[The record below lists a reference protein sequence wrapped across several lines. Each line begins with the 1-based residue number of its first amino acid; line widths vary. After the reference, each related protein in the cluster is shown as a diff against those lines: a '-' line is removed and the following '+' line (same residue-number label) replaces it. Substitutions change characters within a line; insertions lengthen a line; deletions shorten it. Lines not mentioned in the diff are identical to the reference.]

1 MSRRA
6 GFTLI
11 EVLVSIV
18 LTAVVSLLVY
28 GAVQAAR
35 DTQARIAEDRRSLQ
49 GALAMRLLLQG
60 ALAGAQTAFV
70 AGDTMFVLENR
81 ASARGIPQDRTT
93 FVASGNLPPL
103 SPGADWIVT
112 LESTP
117 QGLRLVGRPMGVRVP
132 ARSLAL
138 LPGVT
143 GLSIRVRHLDLGP
156 SWSDEWPSPAVLPEA
171 VELAYWADSGRVGV
185 PLTVSLAMGRVTP

>member
-35 DTQARIAEDRRSLQ
+35 DTQTRIAEEQKSLLS
-49 GALAMRLLLQG
+49 ALTMRLLLEG
-60 ALAGAQTAFV
+60 AVAGAHTAFV
-70 AGDTMFVLENR
+70 TGDTIFVLENR
-81 ASARGIPQDRTT
+81 VSARGIPQDRAT

-103 SPGADWIVT
+103 SAGTDWIVT

-117 QGLRLVGRPMGVRVP
+117 QGLRLVGRPMGIRGP
-132 ARSLAL
+132 ARLLAQ

-143 GLSIRVRHLDLGP
+143 GLSVRVQHLDLGP
-156 SWSDEWPSPAVLPEA
+156 NWSDEWPSPAVLPEA
-171 VELAYWADSGRVGV
+171 VEMVYWTEGGPVGV
-185 PLTVSLAMGRVTP
+185 PLTVSLALGRLS

>member
-11 EVLVSIV
+11 EVLVSVV

-35 DTQARIAEDRRSLQ
+35 DTQTKIGEERKALQ
-49 GALAMRLLLQG
+49 SALAMRLLLEG
-60 ALAGAQTAFV
+60 ALAGAQTPFV
-70 AGDTMFVLENR
+70 AGDTVFVLENR

-93 FVASGNLPPL
+93 FVAPGNLPPL
-103 SPGADWIVT
+103 SPEADWIVT

-117 QGLRLVGRPMGVRVP
+117 QGLRLVGRPMGIRAS
-132 ARSLAL
+132 ARLLAL

-143 GLSIRVRHLDLGP
+143 GLSVRVRHLDLGP
-156 SWSDEWPSPAVLPEA
+156 NWSDEWPSHAVLPEA
-171 VELAYWADSGRVGV
+171 VELAYWTDSGRVGV
-185 PLTVSLAMGRVTP
+185 PLTVSLALGRVP